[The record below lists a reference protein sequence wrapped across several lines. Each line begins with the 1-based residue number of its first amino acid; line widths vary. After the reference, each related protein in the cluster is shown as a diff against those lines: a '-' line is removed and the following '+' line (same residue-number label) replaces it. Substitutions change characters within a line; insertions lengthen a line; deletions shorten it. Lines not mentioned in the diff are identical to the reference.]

1 MKPLALFAAAL
12 TLLVATGSASALTN
26 RLKDNPSPY
35 LALHADDLVAWQE
48 WNPQTLALAKKQN
61 KLIFLSLG
69 YFSCQV
75 CHKMQREALRDPV
88 FARFLNAYFIPV
100 LVDREIMTALDY
112 ELQAYAMQTQGLSG
126 WPLNI
131 VLTPEGHPLTA
142 VFYQSPKQLL
152 QSVSYQQ
159 LRWEREGKTILAD
172 ARAATD
178 VRLAYTPKPVRV
190 TPVVARK
197 YRDQFLLEV
206 FEHADTYRGGFG
218 SDSKYPMAPQLDTLL
233 ELQRREPDPRLEK
246 YLRIWLDWMAD
257 QGLYDHVGGGFFRYS
272 SDAEWRSP
280 HCEKMLGD
288 NALLAMIYL
297 KAADIFN
304 QPRYRRIAFG
314 TLDFIVAG
322 MQDSKTGGFM
332 ASTSALDEQ
341 HRPGAYYQWNK
352 DELKRL
358 LDAAEYSAVAR
369 VWGIEQRA
377 PLAYGYLPMNR
388 LAPDAGEAAKLE
400 SAYRKLAE
408 ARKQR
413 TLVRDVKLLA
423 SLNGLALQAFSQAA
437 RIEPRYAATAR
448 KLRDFAVGTLWQ
460 NGELAKAMSKGR
472 LIARGELEDYAFLAS
487 GLVAYAELDNGKQD
501 LLVARELMAAAWRDF
516 RTANGWK
523 AQKRSLLAGSP
534 YLALVDD
541 GPTPSPSAMLIGA
554 SLRAGDAALATQG
567 QKALE
572 RGHEILDSGVF
583 WHATQVKLM
592 QPAK

>member
-1 MKPLALFAAAL
+1 MKPLSLFF
-12 TLLVATGSASALTN
+12 SALLLFMAASSAHALGN
-26 RLKDNPSPY
+26 QLKDNASPY

-69 YFSCQV
+69 YFSCQG
-75 CHKMQREALRDPV
+75 CHKMQREALRDPA
-88 FARFLNAYFIPV
+88 FARFLNAHFIPV
-100 LVDREIMTALDY
+100 LVDREIMTALDH
-112 ELQAYAMQTQGLSG
+112 ELQVYALQTQGLSG

-131 VLTPEGHPLTA
+131 ILTPEGHPLTA
-142 VFYQSPKQLL
+142 VFYQSPQQML

-159 LRWEREGKTILAD
+159 LRWKREGKTILAD

-178 VRLAYTPKPVRV
+178 VRLAYTPRAVRV

-197 YRDQFLLEV
+197 YRDKFLSEV
-206 FEHADTYRGGFG
+206 FEQADTWRGGFG
-218 SDSKYPMAPQLDTLL
+218 NDAKYPMAPQLDTLL
-233 ELQRREPDPRLEK
+233 ELQRREPDPRLGK
-246 YLRIWLDWMAD
+246 YLQTWLDWMAE

-272 SDAEWRSP
+272 SNSEWRSP
-280 HCEKMLGD
+280 HYEKMLGD

-304 QPRYRRIAFG
+304 QPRYRRVAFA
-314 TLDFIVAG
+314 TLDFMVAE
-322 MQDSKTGGFM
+322 MHDRDTGGFM
-332 ASTSALDEQ
+332 ASLSAVDEQ
-341 HRPGAYYQWNK
+341 HRPGAYYQWSK

-358 LDAAEYSAVAR
+358 LDAAEYGAVAR

-388 LAPDAGEAAKLE
+388 LAPTASEAPLLD
-400 SAYRKLAE
+400 SAYRKLSE
-408 ARKQR
+408 ARKKR
-413 TLVRDVKLLA
+413 TLLRDEKLLA
-423 SLNGLALQAFSQAA
+423 SLNGLALQAFSRAA

-448 KLRDFAVGTLWQ
+448 QLRDFTVNTLWQ
-460 NGELAKAMSKGR
+460 NGELAKAMSKGK

-487 GLVAYAELDNGKQD
+487 GLLAYAELNNGKQD
-501 LLVARELMAAAWRDF
+501 LPVARELTAAAWRDF
-516 RTANGWK
+516 HTANGWK
-523 AQKRSLLAGSP
+523 TQKRSLLAGKP
-534 YLALVDD
+534 YLVLVED
-541 GPTPSPSAMLIGA
+541 GATPSPPAMLIGA
-554 SLRAGDAALATQG
+554 SLQSGDTGLAAQG

-572 RGHEILDSGVF
+572 MGHEILDGTVF